1 MKKLFLVFMLSAV
14 MSSVITVSQAAPV
27 MVHVGVHIADPVGP
41 YPFPRGPVLLPN
53 VYIDDHTLLFEDLCG
68 EYVLQIIQNDNVVYS
83 TLVSNGETSVILPS
97 TLTGDYEFRL
107 VADTYYYY
115 GYIEL

>member
-1 MKKLFLVFMLSAV
+1 MWGS
-14 MSSVITVSQAAPV
+14 
-27 MVHVGVHIADPVGP
+27 
-41 YPFPRGPVLLPN
+41 
-53 VYIDDHTLLFEDLCG
+53 
-68 EYVLQIIQNDNVVYS
+68 YVLQFIQDGTIVYS
-83 TLVSNGETSVILPS
+83 TCVSSGTTSVILPS